1 VDRLELTTRFF
12 YGGTSRGR
20 IHEGSGKGEITRGI
34 DEPRTFL
41 IQGPQEKTNDPVPV
55 EFWYPMRNC
64 EEKANLRSN
73 WSRCS
78 RIWNQEGT
86 RR

>member
-1 VDRLELTTRFF
+1 LRESGNVDRLEVTTRF

-34 DEPRTFL
+34 DEPRAIS
-41 IQGPQEKTNDPVPV
+41 IQGPPEKTNNPVPM
-55 EFWYPMRNC
+55 EFWYPMRDR
-64 EEKANLRSN
+64 EEKANLWSN

-78 RIWNQEGT
+78 GIWN
-86 RR
+86 